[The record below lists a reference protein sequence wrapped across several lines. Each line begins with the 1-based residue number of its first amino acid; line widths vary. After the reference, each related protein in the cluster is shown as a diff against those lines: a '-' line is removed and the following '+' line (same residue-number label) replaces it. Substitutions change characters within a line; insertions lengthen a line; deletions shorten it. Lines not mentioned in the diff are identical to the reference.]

1 MKRII
6 LFYALVCTVWS
17 ISAQSHK
24 DIASVDSLA
33 TRVERFG
40 TGLPQ
45 EKVYLHI
52 DNTCYFVGDTIW
64 YKAYV
69 TRSDKGW
76 LTDLSKIMYVELLTP
91 DGYLVERQQL
101 KMEDGTAH
109 GAFTLTDSLYA
120 GYYELRAYTRWM
132 LNFGRHEHPHSKYT
146 EDMFYNKQMAKD
158 FFRDYDKLYSRVFPV
173 FDHPKEA
180 WRYAKDMTLRPMRRY
195 YKARKGKPE
204 IDLRFYPEGGHLIE
218 GTDGHVAFEINDE
231 EGKHLEA
238 ELSIIDSDGKEVA
251 QTRTLNRGRGV
262 FTLTDMK
269 PDDKY
274 KARLHYQDYDYE
286 VKLPE
291 VEKEGYALHVERKD
305 SVLRMIIQ
313 GTTESK
319 EELGI
324 QIQCNGV
331 SKAFRK
337 LSPADMRKDTVD
349 IFWASLPT
357 GVNQITVFNGEG
369 RIYADRLFFVNHH
382 DYDQPLITV
391 EGIKQEYAPFEPI
404 ELRMKLLRHHDADVS
419 LAVRDHATDETTY
432 DNGTMLTEMLLA
444 SEIKGFVE
452 NPGWYFEADDSLHRH
467 ALDLLM
473 MVQGWRRHDW
483 RMMAGLEHT
492 QFEFLPEKIQTLSGS
507 VHQTYSLLEETDYGD
522 SVYIPFIDSS
532 VPIYT
537 TARDYH
543 LYPGMYTPMAKVLT
557 LQDLYGPLIKE
568 MKKEVNVSASFI
580 QDRDIV
586 DVSQTTQK
594 GKFYMPSAVVND
606 NYILFLSA
614 SDSTKSEKYKRRIK
628 RKGFMDEQ
636 AYPEFYVKLDPFFP
650 VFPKPYSYYQDATF
664 EDKIPLQ
671 DTSSTDAFTG
681 RELNTITVRS
691 KRGGLRKLDHS
702 KPALVIDAYEAF
714 NLAADHG
721 LNCGMHDWRT
731 FSRQVATAFFGDM
744 GMDRHFYLQERYD
757 GKVLDF
763 KPEHRRQSEVSMS
776 MSNVQMGKYRRLR
789 HLNKLYIY
797 TDYVPREQGS
807 WKYSQTHQPDVVI
820 DYRLLPNDGV
830 RPSYRDRRYAAKGFS
845 LCTEFYSPD
854 YSKKPLPDA
863 KDYRRTLYWTPKVKF
878 NDKGEAVI
886 QLYNNSKKTV
896 ITVEAE
902 GITTD
907 GKPVVWKSETDK
919 TYSR

>member
-664 EDKIPLQ
+664 EDKNPLQ

-863 KDYRRTLYWTPKVKF
+863 KDYRRTLYWTPKVIF
-878 NDKGEAVI
+878 DDKGEAVI
-886 QLYNNSKKTV
+886 HLYNNSKKTV
-896 ITVEAE
+896 IAVEAE
-902 GITTD
+902 GITPD
-907 GKPVVWKSETDK
+907 GKPVVWKTDFK
-919 TYSR
+919 TP

>member
-863 KDYRRTLYWTPKVKF
+863 KDYRRTLYWTPKVIF
-878 NDKGEAVI
+878 DDKGEAVI
-886 QLYNNSKKTV
+886 HLYNNSKKTV
-896 ITVEAE
+896 IAVEAE
-902 GITTD
+902 GITPD
-907 GKPVVWKSETDK
+907 GKPVVWKTDFK
-919 TYSR
+919 TP